1 VRWTFAATAATMV
14 VAGMAP
20 TFVAPRHRHAD
31 SVLLPAMPR
40 SGRSIEPAGMGFSPT
55 NPTESS
61 RRDINSVAAELGHS
75 LIDGIILGGNVG
87 PYLSG
92 LGPAHIKSR
101 VAASAYASA
110 R

>member
-1 VRWTFAATAATMV
+1 MHWTFAATAAAMV

-20 TFVAPRHRHAD
+20 TFAAPRHRHAD

-40 SGRSIEPAGMGFSPT
+40 SGRSVRPAGFSPT

-61 RRDINSVAAELGHS
+61 RRDTNSVAPEVGRS

-87 PYLSG
+87 PSLSG
-92 LGPAHIKSR
+92 LDSAPIKSR